1 MSNNDIKTDLKPHH
15 TPVNEPQ
22 SDKHAL
28 LLRLSIYM
36 AWMGIFSLLISLVA
50 HTQLNSKSSVTDTNN
65 STVREDG

>member
-1 MSNNDIKTDLKPHH
+1 MSDNHIKTNLKPHH

-36 AWMGIFSLLISLVA
+36 AWMGIFSLLVSLVA
-50 HTQLNSKSSVTDTNN
+50 HTQLNSKSSAIVTDN